1 MLGLGLQGI
10 HTACLFVQSL
20 RLWLRKEHQHKDAL
34 TTFVFIQMPIDE
46 GALGT
51 INNRR
56 TEEEDPPPLLQMI
69 RADPQPAQRAKKI
82 FFLVEILV

>member
-1 MLGLGLQGI
+1 
-10 HTACLFVQSL
+10 LFVQSL

-56 TEEEDPPPLLQMI
+56 TEEEDPPLLQMI
-69 RADPQPAQRAKKI
+69 RADPQPAQRAKI
-82 FFLVEILV
+82 FF